1 MSNDLCALV
10 GFTSHTYREYKG
22 IEGLGFEKLG
32 IHTLNASKACGYIP
46 LLGLITGVIKMILAS
61 NVYKGIS
68 ASEDPEK
75 RNNLRKFT
83 VILVVRAVCEFIGLG
98 LLFLIPDAIATVKA
112 MRSGHFFKPVN
123 EERTPLIIPVL
134 E

>member
-1 MSNDLCALV
+1 
-10 GFTSHTYREYKG
+10 
-22 IEGLGFEKLG
+22 LG

-61 NVYKGIS
+61 SIYKGIS
-68 ASEDPEK
+68 ASEDPE
-75 RNNLRKFT
+75 RQRSLRKFT
-83 VILVVRAVCEFIGLG
+83 VILAVRAVCEFIGLG

-112 MRSGHFFKPVN
+112 MSSGHFFKPAN
-123 EERTPLIIPVL
+123 EERTPLIMTV